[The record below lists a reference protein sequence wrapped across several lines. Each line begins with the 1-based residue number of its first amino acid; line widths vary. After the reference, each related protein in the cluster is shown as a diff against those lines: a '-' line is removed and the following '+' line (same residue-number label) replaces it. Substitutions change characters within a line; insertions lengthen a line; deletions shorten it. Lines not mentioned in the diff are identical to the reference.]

1 MYVRL
6 KASELERGRMRA
18 RLGVYKDRID
28 ELESVTR
35 RQKDEIGNNKT
46 LEEKIETLKNTV
58 TRKDG
63 MIRSQ
68 NEQLE
73 KYKVDLLSLREING
87 SKILDLEKA
96 NRVLRRQL
104 DVAENKYQELSKE
117 SAISRERLLIKAE
130 EANDECARLQNLL
143 EETLGTQK
151 FVNESTTNQMST
163 SKYDFTV
170 PSGHFQQRE
179 VAKGAASQS
188 SRETDDRVS
197 MEELEEM
204 MRSLTAEDGARMEQ
218 RRSTDENPNYRKNT
232 TLSLFKDLNLSGS
245 SSQSS
250 STESVRSS
258 NTRKSAPSRDQL
270 QTDIEAA
277 ERRLKDLVKKS
288 LK

>member
-1 MYVRL
+1 
-6 KASELERGRMRA
+6 MRA

-58 TRKDG
+58 LRKDG

-73 KYKVDLLSLREING
+73 KYKVDLLSLREINA

-96 NRVLRRQL
+96 NRVLKRQL

-117 SAISRERLLIKAE
+117 SAISRERLLMKAE
-130 EANDECARLQNLL
+130 EANDECARLQHLL
-143 EETLGTQK
+143 EETLGTHK
-151 FVNESTTNQMST
+151 FVNESTTDQMST

-179 VAKGAASQS
+179 VTKGVASQS

-232 TLSLFKDLNLSGS
+232 TSSLFKDLNLSGS

-288 LK
+288 FK